1 MLDSEDEPTDQ
12 ELKSHY
18 MYMAKIQEVIL
29 DVDEDTGPI
38 YDNESLENVHKSNE
52 YIVFANERQHT
63 DQYESINDT
72 YVVKKVD
79 SNITPDSLYIS
90 NYGGEVDQDDAQEDE
105 HALLASLIENMKLKI
120 DESKNIQ

>member
-1 MLDSEDEPTDQ
+1 MLDSEDKPTDQ

-38 YDNESLENVHKSNE
+38 YDNESLENVHKSDE
-52 YIVFANERQHT
+52 YNVFSNERQHT
-63 DQYESINDT
+63 DQPESINDT

-79 SNITPDSLYIS
+79 SNITPDSLYMS

-105 HALLASLIENMKLKI
+105 HALLASLIKNMKLKI
-120 DESKNIQ
+120 DESKNI